1 MDVSKEDSAEEI
13 PRATNPGPGDPS
25 ESAPEAADE
34 AVPEVPEPDA
44 EVIPELRPP
53 KPGIYML
60 RPRGLR
66 PAPRPARRRRG
77 RLRNDCPPDRR
88 RESGRPPLKPRLR

>member
-1 MDVSKEDSAEEI
+1 MDDKEDPVEEI
-13 PRATNPGPGDPS
+13 PRALDEVPGDTP
-25 ESAPEAADE
+25 EGAPAPADVPAPETPQAE
-34 AVPEVPEPDA
+34 AEVVPE
-44 EVIPELRPP
+44 LHPP

>member
-1 MDVSKEDSAEEI
+1 MDDEEDIVEEGPLAIEGGPADPPGAGSAPVDE
-13 PRATNPGPGDPS
+13 P
-25 ESAPEAADE
+25 APEAP
-34 AVPEVPEPDA
+34 VPETEALPEFA
-44 EVIPELRPP
+44 IR
-53 KPGIYML
+53 KPGIYQL

>member
-1 MDVSKEDSAEEI
+1 MDDEEHIAEEGAHASDGA
-13 PRATNPGPGDPS
+13 PADPPVAGS
-25 ESAPEAADE
+25 VPAEDAVAEVPPPEPE
-34 AVPEVPEPDA
+34 VVPEFAV
-44 EVIPELRPP
+44 R
-53 KPGIYML
+53 KPGIYQL